1 LQQTRK
7 ISFKI
12 IHSTTNLLPKW
23 RAHVSETEFKDQV
36 LPRDVATRWNST
48 FDMLNAFLR
57 MKDLVSGFLDHSS
70 YQLVEYILDEDEWEA
85 IEGLVSV
92 LKVSIASLLLLSH
105 SLPFQVLKEAT
116 IFFSTDSPGVSSVV
130 PAMDA
135 IDETLASGIIDEAT
149 LSAPVRHTLSLGKK
163 TLNKYYELTDDS
175 YIYRIAIGMYAFRN
189 FGAETHNAC
198 SSSSLSQAGILQR
211 R

>member
-1 LQQTRK
+1 MSFPLPSLLSDLQQTRK

-48 FDMLNAFLR
+48 FDMLSAFLQ

-70 YQLVEYILDEDEWEA
+70 YQLVEYILDDDEWEA
-85 IEGLVSV
+85 IEGLVS
-92 LKVSIASLLLLSH
+92 
-105 SLPFQVLKEAT
+105 VLKEAT

-149 LSAPVRHTLSLGKK
+149 LSAPVRHALSLGKK

-175 YIYRIAIGMYAFRN
+175 YIYRIAIGMYSFRN

-198 SSSSLSQAGILQR
+198 SSSSLSQAGILQ
-211 R
+211 